1 MKKLFLTSVLFL
13 FSVCSFAGSYSF
25 SVIKSGVGGKS
36 VIFIPGFA
44 SSGDV
49 WRETAVE
56 LEPHYT
62 CYILTMAGFAGVPAE
77 ENPSF
82 EGWKNEIAAFIR
94 EEGIDNPILVGHS
107 MGGGLALAVAADFP
121 TLVGKIVI
129 VDALP
134 CLMALTNPD
143 FKSIVDKDCSDMIAR
158 MTSMEH
164 EQFVRMQRMSV
175 AGLTTDSLK
184 FDEIVGW
191 SVASDRRTYATMY
204 CDFANTDLRERIK
217 EIAVPTLVLLEPHFK
232 NIASIVNE
240 QYRNLYGVRLRY
252 AGKGLHFVMFDDR
265 EWFLNEVT
273 DFVKE

>member
-1 MKKLFLTSVLFL
+1 
-13 FSVCSFAGSYSF
+13 
-25 SVIKSGVGGKS
+25 
-36 VIFIPGFA
+36 
-44 SSGDV
+44 
-49 WRETAVE
+49 
-56 LEPHYT
+56 
-62 CYILTMAGFAGVPAE
+62 
-77 ENPSF
+77 
-82 EGWKNEIAAFIR
+82 
-94 EEGIDNPILVGHS
+94 
-107 MGGGLALAVAADFP
+107 
-121 TLVGKIVI
+121 
-129 VDALP
+129 
-134 CLMALTNPD
+134 
-143 FKSIVDKDCSDMIAR
+143 
-158 MTSMEH
+158 MEH

-217 EIAVPTLVLLEPHFK
+217 EIAVPALVLLEPHFK

-240 QYRNLYGVRLRY
+240 QYRNLYGVRVRY